1 MLLVLSQKSFPA
13 VDAVTA
19 LESISTEDVGDV
31 LPLLQKCLPTDNCH
45 TKTLRDAFNSF
56 TTKLQDRHNTLVSW
70 AEGIPFRTFDS
81 CSGRIQTLA

>member
-19 LESISTEDVGDV
+19 LESISTEDVDDV

-45 TKTLRDAFNSF
+45 TKTQAMPSI
-56 TTKLQDRHNTLVSW
+56 
-70 AEGIPFRTFDS
+70 A
-81 CSGRIQTLA
+81 